1 MSLKPQ
7 VTWSLNL
14 GRKFQNRCEA
24 MKDHPRNASK
34 ITGVQEKKNPKTNT
48 SEVKELS
55 LKKKQTTAKTLS
67 NPIKTL
73 CKKNNCLLCPRHM

>member
-1 MSLKPQ
+1 
-7 VTWSLNL
+7 
-14 GRKFQNRCEA
+14 